1 MNTPP
6 QHLIV
11 VGVDGSPA
19 SQQALR
25 WAFEQARRTE
35 ATLTAVMAWTVP
47 ELYDWPMPTAA
58 QLDLATKNWLHD
70 IVRAAVPEGEL
81 PRIHLRTAGGHP
93 AEVLLDHAQAADLL
107 VVGHRGTGTFTQAL
121 LGSTARYCVDH
132 ATCPVVV
139 VRDLPSDSRHPTF
152 PG

>member
-1 MNTPP
+1 MNSPSE
-6 QHLIV
+6 HLIV

-19 SQQALR
+19 SLQALH
-25 WAFEQARRTE
+25 WALDQARRTE
-35 ATLTAVMAWTVP
+35 SAVAAVMAWTVP

-70 IVRAAVPEGEL
+70 IVRAAVPENEL
-81 PRIHLRTAGGHP
+81 PRIRLRAAGGHP
-93 AEVLLDHAQAADLL
+93 AEVLLNHAKAAELL

-139 VRDLPSDSRHPTF
+139 VRELPSDSPHPTF

>member
-6 QHLIV
+6 QRPIV

-19 SQQALR
+19 SLQALR
-25 WAFEQARRTE
+25 WALDQARRTE
-35 ATLTAVMAWTVP
+35 ATVTAVMAWTVP

-58 QLDLATKNWLHD
+58 QLDLATRNWLHD
-70 IVRAAVPEGEL
+70 IVRAAVPEDEL
-81 PRIHLRTAGGHP
+81 PRIHLRAAGGHP
-93 AEVLLDHAQAADLL
+93 AEVLLDHARAAELL

-139 VRDLPSDSRHPTF
+139 VRDPQTGSTHSTLP
-152 PG
+152 G

>member
-1 MNTPP
+1 MNSPP

-11 VGVDGSPA
+11 VGIDGSPA
-19 SQQALR
+19 SLQALR
-25 WAFEQARRTE
+25 WALDQAKRTE
-35 ATLTAVMAWTVP
+35 ATVTAVMAWIVP
-47 ELYDWPMPTAA
+47 ELYDWPMPTAE
-58 QLDLATKNWLHD
+58 QLDLATGNWLHD
-70 IVRAAVPEGEL
+70 IVRAEVPEDEL

-93 AEVLLDHAQAADLL
+93 AEVLLDHAAAAELL
-107 VVGHRGTGTFTQAL
+107 VVGHRGTGTFAQAL

-139 VRDLPSDSRHPTF
+139 VRDLQTSSPHSTF

>member
-1 MNTPP
+1 MNTPS

-19 SQQALR
+19 SLQALH
-25 WAFEQARRTE
+25 WALDQARRTE
-35 ATLTAVMAWTVP
+35 ATVTAVMAWTVP

-58 QLDLATKNWLHD
+58 QLDLATENWLHD
-70 IVRAAVPEGEL
+70 IVRAEVPEDEL

-93 AEVLLDHAQAADLL
+93 AEVLLDHAATAELL
-107 VVGHRGTGTFTQAL
+107 VVGHRGTGTFAQTL

-139 VRDLPSDSRHPTF
+139 VREPRTSSPHSTLP
-152 PG
+152 G